1 MNGSMECGGGR
12 RRSRGFRPQGW
23 LGGSGGRDEV
33 GRVQAKDLGCRGSEA
48 KSRGEEKGDCL
59 EWGECGSGE
68 GVVGE

>member
-1 MNGSMECGGGR
+1 MDGSVECGGGR

-48 KSRGEEKGDCL
+48 KRRETG
-59 EWGECGSGE
+59 WN
-68 GVVGE
+68 GVSAARVRA